1 MGAIRALKKKDL
13 CTKLVY
19 INVYERLGTR
29 VTEMLVHIKNFSIL
43 GNTEAKKTDI
53 VDTFLDLGRN
63 LLPDNL
69 FQAAF
74 QSVSKFSVFS
84 QHVLIAH

>member
-1 MGAIRALKKKDL
+1 MP
-13 CTKLVY
+13 
-19 INVYERLGTR
+19 
-29 VTEMLVHIKNFSIL
+29 VTQWDYRDADASKNLLHL